1 MWTMDKG
8 FATFVT
14 FVWFLPSMSS
24 LRYRKTQMLVKGF
37 AIFCTFTRSLPSVD
51 SLMLS
56 KKWIMGKGFATFCT
70 LLNSAE
76 MPCHMLYI
84 YILAIWCEKLT
95 HSKRPWWWERLKAGG
110 EGDDRGWDGWMA
122 SLTQWTWVWVNSRSW
137 WWTGRPDVLWFM
149 GWQRVGHDWVTELNW
164 FMSIKSRSFLMG

>member
-1 MWTMDKG
+1 MNSLMLSKRWVLTKG
-8 FATFVT
+8 FPT
-14 FVWFLPSMSS
+14 
-24 LRYRKTQMLVKGF
+24 
-37 AIFCTFTRSLPSVD
+37 FCTFTRSLPSVD

-122 SLTQWTWVWVNSRSW
+122 SLIRWTWVWANSRRQW
-137 WWTGRPDVLWFM
+137 LTAKPGVLQSTEWP
-149 GWQRVGHDWVTELNW
+149 RVGHNWVTELKPECVLNC
-164 FMSIKSRSFLMG
+164 FSRVWLFATPGTVAH